1 MKVETSADESEPEI
15 VHSCNLASLFASAH
29 IDLQVPSLLKS
40 QALLGHALTFSTQVL
55 LHHVTQR
62 TEVHNS
68 VVTFG
73 RPKAGTSEAITAD
86 INTGAPNRFW

>member
-1 MKVETSADESEPEI
+1 MSLRESSAEI

-29 IDLQVPSLLKS
+29 IYLQVPRLLES
-40 QALLGHALTFSTQVL
+40 QALLGRALTFGMQVL

>member
-1 MKVETSADESEPEI
+1 M
-15 VHSCNLASLFASAH
+15 HSCNLASLFVSGP
-29 IDLQVPSLLKS
+29 IDLQVPNLFKS
-40 QALLGHALTFSTQVL
+40 HALLAHALRFSTQVL
-55 LHHVTQR
+55 LHHANEAHHV
-62 TEVHNS
+62 